1 MRAERQVQPLFE
13 SCEIP
18 AEFVDACLPVLSG
31 TGVKLYLVLFR
42 ASQRGD
48 RLSDAVLMQR
58 CSCTT
63 AELRAAVGE
72 LEQAELLTID
82 PAGQAYLLRD
92 PRERRL
98 HQMYRPRQGAD
109 PDPMAERPKT
119 PEQARRDQRQ
129 QSLIQ
134 NISNTYF
141 QGLMSANWFY
151 DIEEMIERYRFESA
165 VIYSLFSE
173 CKRRNK
179 LNRSYVRTVAE
190 DWHQRGVIT
199 FEDLARVSAARQ
211 ASKSLSNRIG
221 ERLGRLMTPVDE
233 DAVNRWMT
241 EYGYDMDVIE
251 IALEK
256 TTGIQSP
263 NLNYVG
269 KILAAWHK
277 AGLKNEAAVRQYEAD
292 KEADKAR
299 RLRQT
304 GRTAGAAAGRQSTGR
319 RDNVGN
325 FSQRRYSE
333 GYFSDRMVTRQNLDV
348 LKTGCHSPAVTGV
361 PDREGCPD
369 DKQGEAGPS

>member
-1 MRAERQVQPLFE
+1 MR
-13 SCEIP
+13 
-18 AEFVDACLPVLSG
+18 
-31 TGVKLYLVLFR
+31 
-42 ASQRGD
+42 
-48 RLSDAVLMQR
+48 
-58 CSCTT
+58 
-63 AELRAAVGE
+63 
-72 LEQAELLTID
+72 
-82 PAGQAYLLRD
+82 
-92 PRERRL
+92 
-98 HQMYRPRQGAD
+98 
-109 PDPMAERPKT
+109 
-119 PEQARRDQRQ
+119 
-129 QSLIQ
+129 
-134 NISNTYF
+134 
-141 QGLMSANWFY
+141 
-151 DIEEMIERYRFESA
+151 
-165 VIYSLFSE
+165 
-173 CKRRNK
+173 
-179 LNRSYVRTVAE
+179 
-190 DWHQRGVIT
+190 
-199 FEDLARVSAARQ
+199 
-211 ASKSLSNRIG
+211 
-221 ERLGRLMTPVDE
+221 PVDE

-304 GRTAGAAAGRQSTGR
+304 GR